1 VHLVLHLYCLNAFT
15 TRSHSYMLMEA
26 RPPINNA
33 ELVAMIGGPSI
44 VRSWWLLAKWPF
56 WRRRLHRD
64 VKRSVQLFQAPT
76 NLVLWFHHHDEQ
88 QALSCSRTS
97 MSASPQNQRCCTL
110 PIMLLRSQATAE
122 QRITG
127 VPGCE
132 AIQANAPTPKVHPLL
147 VKISRNSDYMK
158 RGSFIIGVNI
168 FTDIDEYNLNYIC

>member
-1 VHLVLHLYCLNAFT
+1 VVVGQMAFLT
-15 TRSHSYMLMEA
+15 PTFASRCEKE
-26 RPPINNA
+26 RPAI
-33 ELVAMIGGPSI
+33 PSTDEP
-44 VRSWWLLAKWPF
+44 R
-56 WRRRLHRD
+56 
-64 VKRSVQLFQAPT
+64 
-76 NLVLWFHHHDEQ
+76 FHHHDEQ